1 MRIVYQDY
9 LSQCYFSESYLFQLV
24 SLYLSYFVPSYV
36 SFTSASLHV
45 LYATDYSFVGD
56 DLFIFAIFFSS
67 WIQMSD

>member
-1 MRIVYQDY
+1 M
-9 LSQCYFSESYLFQLV
+9 
-24 SLYLSYFVPSYV
+24 PSYV

-67 WIQMSD
+67 LIQMFD